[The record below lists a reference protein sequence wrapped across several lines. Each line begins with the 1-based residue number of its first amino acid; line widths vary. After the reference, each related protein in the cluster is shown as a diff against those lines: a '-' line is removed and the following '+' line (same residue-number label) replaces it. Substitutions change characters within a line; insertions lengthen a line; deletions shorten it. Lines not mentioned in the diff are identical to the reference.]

1 MAELNIIEK
10 VIALEAVDLL
20 KNLNPDQLERIA
32 SIAREVKYAPGRV
45 ILEPEKSLD
54 GLYVIVDGSVEI
66 GRGTERLHVARQNEV
81 LGAWALFDTDPMPV
95 TAKALDDVRLLRISR
110 DDFFDLLSDNMEI
123 TASIFST
130 LVKRFR
136 RIVEEPN
143 APAGTPGPKV
153 VDRS

>member
-32 SIAREVKYAPGRV
+32 SIAREVKHAPGRV
-45 ILEPEKSLD
+45 ILEPEKALD
-54 GLYVIVDGSVEI
+54 GLYVIIDGSVEI

-143 APAGTPGPKV
+143 APAGTLGPKPV
-153 VDRS
+153 ER

>member
-1 MAELNIIEK
+1 MAELNIIER

-20 KNLNPDQLERIA
+20 KNLNPDQLSRIA
-32 SIAREVKYAPGRV
+32 SIAKEVKHAPGRV
-45 ILEPEKSLD
+45 ILEPDKTLD
-54 GLYVIVDGSVEI
+54 GLYIIVDGSVEI
-66 GRGTERLHVARQNEV
+66 QRGAERLHVARQNEV

-95 TAKALDDVRLLRISR
+95 TARALDDVRLLRISR

-123 TASIFST
+123 TASIFAT

-143 APAGTPGPKV
+143 GAVKQP
-153 VDRS
+153 

>member
-1 MAELNIIEK
+1 MPELNIIEK

-20 KNLNPDQLERIA
+20 KNLNPDQLSRIG
-32 SIAREVKYAPGRV
+32 SIAKEVKYAPGRMIV
-45 ILEPEKSLD
+45 EPNKALD

-66 GRGTERLHVARQNEV
+66 TRGAERLHVARQHEV
-81 LGAWALFDTDPMPV
+81 LGAWALFDTEPMPV

-136 RIVEEPN
+136 RLVEEP
-143 APAGTPGPKV
+143 APAAAVETKSV
-153 VDRS
+153 